1 MKTLLK
7 LEEVAQFSLSIV
19 LFSQLPFAW
28 WWFPALILVPD
39 LSMLGY
45 LINPKIG
52 AYAYNL
58 VHHKAFAIAIGI
70 LGLLMNSQPL
80 LLTGIL
86 LFGHAAMDRMMGYG
100 LKYPDS
106 FEHTH
111 LGRIGKTAAKPT
123 DEAPQSGTHRASSLS
138 IS

>member
-7 LEEVAQFSLSIV
+7 LEEAAQFILSIV
-19 LFSQLPFAW
+19 LFNQLPFAW

-45 LINPKIG
+45 LINPKLG

-58 VHHKAFAIAIGI
+58 MHHKAFAIGIGI
-70 LGLLMNSQPL
+70 LGLTLNNQPL

-100 LKYPDS
+100 LKYTDD
-106 FEHTH
+106 FGHTH
-111 LGRIGKTAAKPT
+111 LGRIGKNAAKPS
-123 DEAPQSGTHRASSLS
+123 DEARQSGMHRASSLS